1 MLVMADGLN
10 KETSISEI
18 ELMEAFRGAIN
29 NFEARKMTKKV
40 ASINFT
46 YDDTGKVTYKFVIRD
61 LSST

>member
-1 MLVMADGLN
+1 MLVMADEPN

-40 ASINFT
+40 ASVNFT
-46 YDDTGKVTYKFVIRD
+46 YDDTGKVTYNFVIRD